1 MMKDKYI
8 LITGASRGIG
18 RYLCGHFAAA
28 GAHPIAAAR
37 DAEGLA
43 HTAALVEHQTG
54 KACLWKELDLRDIAS
69 ITRLVEQLRGEIPR
83 IDILINNAADVTSKP
98 FLDTSPEEIQSLV
111 QTNVTGM
118 LQLSRAVVP
127 WMLEFGGGAIV
138 NISSLAGYKAN
149 PTQTVYSVTKAA
161 VNGASDALYTELRAK
176 HIHVMNVALASV
188 AVENEPRPGQVPVE
202 EFAAALVKAIQRK
215 EPELYLSPVTKWL
228 MRLYRFY
235 PPLAHLR

>member
-1 MMKDKYI
+1 MKGKYI

-18 RYLCGHFAAA
+18 RYLCGYFAAR

-37 DAEGLA
+37 DTEGLA

-54 KACLWKELDLRDIAS
+54 AACPWKPLDLCDAAS
-69 ITRLVEQLRGEIPR
+69 ITALVEQLRAEIPR
-83 IDILINNAADVTSKP
+83 LDILVNNAADVTSKP
-98 FLDTSPEEIQSLV
+98 FLETSQEEIQSLV

-118 LQLSRAVVP
+118 LQLTRTVVP
-127 WMLEFGGGAIV
+127 WMIETGGGSIV

-149 PTQTVYSVTKAA
+149 AAQTVYSITKAA
-161 VNGASDALYTELRAK
+161 VNGASDALHAELHAR

-202 EFAAALVKAIQRK
+202 EFATALERAIQRK
-215 EPELYLSPVTKWL
+215 ETELYLSPVTKWL

-235 PPLAHLR
+235 PPLARLR